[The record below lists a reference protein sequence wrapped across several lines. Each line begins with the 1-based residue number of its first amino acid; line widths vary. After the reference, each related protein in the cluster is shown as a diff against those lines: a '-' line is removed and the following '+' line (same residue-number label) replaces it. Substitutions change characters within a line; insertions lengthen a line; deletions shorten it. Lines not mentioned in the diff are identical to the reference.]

1 MWHQSQRLRLVLDD
15 LYLFL
20 VFWTELSATVKET
33 LRTCDDGE
41 EEFHSAHVHTVR
53 NLYLCE
59 TQSHTKPNQTQKGVA
74 AKGQTSH
81 NTPGCVTKHRRT

>member
-20 VFWTELSATVKET
+20 VFRTELSATVKET

-41 EEFHSAHVHTVR
+41 EEFHSAHVHTV
-53 NLYLCE
+53 
-59 TQSHTKPNQTQKGVA
+59 
-74 AKGQTSH
+74 TSL
-81 NTPGCVTKHRRT
+81 